1 MARSRQ
7 YLASSVLGTAA
18 KHGNR
23 FPVPVSSPPCCRTP
37 CACRPALESV
47 RCDGEITKR
56 MVRETVS
63 PGDDPGWRHPADAH
77 GSRQHRPGRAST
89 SPDAPRLADRRLES

>member
-1 MARSRQ
+1 
-7 YLASSVLGTAA
+7 
-18 KHGNR
+18 
-23 FPVPVSSPPCCRTP
+23 
-37 CACRPALESV
+37 
-47 RCDGEITKR
+47 

-89 SPDAPRLADRRLES
+89 SPDAPRLADRRLESWCALPRLGRLAMSRPRLCRWSWRCCWMDGSARSTQPVTPLPSPLAPVY